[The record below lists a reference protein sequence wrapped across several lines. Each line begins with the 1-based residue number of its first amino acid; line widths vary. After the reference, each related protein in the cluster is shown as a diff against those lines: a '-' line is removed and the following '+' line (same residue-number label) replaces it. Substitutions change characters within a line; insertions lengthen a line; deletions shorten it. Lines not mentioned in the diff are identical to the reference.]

1 MHMCYRGNLLRE
13 KGDAEAAVSSYKN
26 AIMYRPS
33 LAGKLFF
40 VDIILFSSHI
50 I

>member
-1 MHMCYRGNLLRE
+1 MYVCYRGNLLRE

-33 LAGKLFF
+33 LAGK
-40 VDIILFSSHI
+40 
-50 I
+50 